1 MGTIE
6 LPPDLLEFLRLL
18 NSHGAEYLLVGGYA
32 VGIYGYP
39 RATGDMDVWV
49 GRTPENATRLVQVFI
64 AFGYSPTSVNSE
76 MFLDAGRIIRMGVP
90 PVCIDVLMSASG
102 ANFAECYARRRQ
114 ELLNDTAVSVISLAD
129 LKVNKQA
136 SGRPKDLEDLRHLE

>member
-6 LPPDLLEFLRLL
+6 LPPDLLEFLKLL
-18 NSHGAEYLLVGGYA
+18 SSHDVEYLLVGGYA

-39 RATGDMDVWV
+39 RSTGDMDVWV
-49 GRTPENATRLVQVFI
+49 GRTSDNATKLAQVFI
-64 AFGYSPTSVNSE
+64 AFGYSPTSVNAE

-90 PVCIDVLMSASG
+90 PVCIDILMSASG
-102 ANFAECYARRRQ
+102 ADFADCYARRRQ

-136 SGRPKDLEDLRHLE
+136 SGRPKDLEDLRHL